1 MALENNLVVDSDAE
15 LKAFLSS
22 ILSSEGIVV
31 NINTVLPAMRASTM
45 QQMKK

>member
-22 ILSSEGIVV
+22 ILSLRE
-31 NINTVLPAMRASTM
+31 LL
-45 QQMKK
+45 